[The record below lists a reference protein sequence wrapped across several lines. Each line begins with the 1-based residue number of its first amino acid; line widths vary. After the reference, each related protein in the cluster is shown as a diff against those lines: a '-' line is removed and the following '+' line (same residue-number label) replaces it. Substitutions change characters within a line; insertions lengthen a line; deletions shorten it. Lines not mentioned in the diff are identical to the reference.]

1 MKDYIAK
8 GATKIA
14 LFGLPPGIS
23 AAFDSRFAGAQ
34 EAIAEAG
41 LQVLTEARSF
51 VMPEAAQNLLTQY
64 PDVDAIF
71 SAVNAS
77 NYLVQPLISG
87 GYGGKIMLSL
97 FDDDG
102 DVVGAFNQGVVT
114 HVVEG
119 VNAQAQIAFVL
130 LYNAL
135 TENMMTK
142 SDGSKPDILMPYL
155 LLTSADEYN
164 AFLQRSEGGI
174 YSWDELKGFIKLVN
188 SNASLDELTSAG
200 PVVLEVTRF
209 RRPEGMEPLRAPKGC
224 SIEESRTDGR
234 ERGADARASVI
245 MFVVLFG
252 LSKAF
257 GKGQFG
263 SFSSLRIVAQQT
275 MMGATIALAMTCNMK
290 NGRWDFSIG
299 MMTVMSAI
307 IGGAIGQ
314 ALNIGP
320 IGLLIGCVFV
330 AVAASAINGL
340 LYIFMKVP
348 TLVISI
354 GAMLVYESVILVF
367 NKGGGAK
374 ISDFSMLLF
383 GRSPYVFILGIAAGI
398 VFYVLY
404 THTVFGYNVRSLAS
418 NQALAASTGI
428 NEKRNVL
435 GATSSAGSWSASRER

>member
-1 MKDYIAK
+1 
-8 GATKIA
+8 
-14 LFGLPPGIS
+14 
-23 AAFDSRFAGAQ
+23 
-34 EAIAEAG
+34 
-41 LQVLTEARSF
+41 
-51 VMPEAAQNLLTQY
+51 
-64 PDVDAIF
+64 
-71 SAVNAS
+71 
-77 NYLVQPLISG
+77 
-87 GYGGKIMLSL
+87 
-97 FDDDG
+97 
-102 DVVGAFNQGVVT
+102 
-114 HVVEG
+114 
-119 VNAQAQIAFVL
+119 
-130 LYNAL
+130 
-135 TENMMTK
+135 
-142 SDGSKPDILMPYL
+142 
-155 LLTSADEYN
+155 
-164 AFLQRSEGGI
+164 
-174 YSWDELKGFIKLVN
+174 
-188 SNASLDELTSAG
+188 
-200 PVVLEVTRF
+200 
-209 RRPEGMEPLRAPKGC
+209 
-224 SIEESRTDGR
+224 
-234 ERGADARASVI
+234 
-245 MFVVLFG
+245 
-252 LSKAF
+252 
-257 GKGQFG
+257 
-263 SFSSLRIVAQQT
+263 

-435 GATSSAGSWSASRER
+435 GCYLLCGLMVGVAGTINLSLNGSVLADVKFNGAMSMMFEAFPPVFIGFYLSQYTNLTVGVFIGAFSMKLLTAGMLALGIPAALQNVGIGLFLLIFIAFTTNQEKLREMRHIRERVVKVSARVAQGGAPATEK